1 MTKNNALLTEF
12 KAGLEKALSVLGM
25 KADDLAHSRLAV
37 AVSGGADSMA
47 LVHLLHDLLGPEK
60 LMGLSVDHGLR
71 PEARDE
77 VMQVANWLGELNI
90 SYHVFAWEGEKPEA
104 GIQDAARQAR
114 YALMENWCVEN
125 NVDFLCLG
133 HHRRDQA
140 ETFLLRLARGS
151 GIWGLSAMSH
161 ARPAFTKGGKP
172 YLLRP
177 LLDIDARDLRIYL
190 KQKGQKWIEDPSN
203 ADLQYDRV
211 KIRQFLAQPPLEG
224 LNEKRLSE
232 TAARMSRARDALNH
246 YMEAALQRSVTWS
259 LWGAAEVSWEKLL
272 SEPDEVVL
280 RALSKFL
287 MRVGGRVQQPRLRHL
302 ENWLKQLRENGPDER
317 TLVGCQVIHADDGRS
332 LICREAQN
340 VRDEIEVGKAEM
352 KCIWDGRFELDIQ
365 DAPQEAVV
373 KKLGSDGWAQMKEAD
388 FVSDC
393 PYIIAV
399 TQPALWCGQRLC
411 AAPTMGYAS
420 KGLKAKIDA
429 HFVA

>member
-1 MTKNNALLTEF
+1 MTKNNVLLTEF
-12 KAGLEKALSVLGM
+12 EAGLEKALSTLGM
-25 KADDLAHSRLAV
+25 KPEILSHSRLAV

-71 PEARDE
+71 REARDE
-77 VMQVANWLGELNI
+77 VMQVANWLSELKI
-90 SYHVFAWEGEKPEA
+90 SYHIFAWEGEKPES
-104 GIQDAARQAR
+104 GIQEAARQAR
-114 YALMENWCVEN
+114 YELMENWCVEN

-161 ARPAFTKGGKP
+161 ARPALTRDGKP

-246 YMEAALQRSVTWS
+246 YMETALQRSVAWS
-259 LWGAAEVSWEKLL
+259 SWGSAEIDWKFLL
-272 SEPDEVVL
+272 PEPDEVVL
-280 RALSKFL
+280 RALSQIL
-287 MRVGGRVQQPRLRHL
+287 MRIGGRAMQPRLRHL
-302 ENWLKQLRENGPDER
+302 ENWLTQLRENGPDER
-317 TLVGCQVIHADDGRS
+317 TLAGCQIVHVAEGKS
-332 LICREAQN
+332 LVCRETQN
-340 VRDEIEVGKAEM
+340 VRDGIEIKTATTELV
-352 KCIWDGRFELDIQ
+352 WDGRFKLNIQ
-365 DAPQEAVV
+365 DAPEGARIE
-373 KKLGSDGWAQMKEAD
+373 KLGHIGWAQMKEAD

-393 PYIIAV
+393 PYIIAA
-399 TQPALWCGQRLC
+399 TQPALWCGQILC
-411 AAPTMGYAS
+411 AAPTLGYACES
-420 KGLKAKIDA
+420 LKAKIDA
-429 HFVA
+429 HFIA